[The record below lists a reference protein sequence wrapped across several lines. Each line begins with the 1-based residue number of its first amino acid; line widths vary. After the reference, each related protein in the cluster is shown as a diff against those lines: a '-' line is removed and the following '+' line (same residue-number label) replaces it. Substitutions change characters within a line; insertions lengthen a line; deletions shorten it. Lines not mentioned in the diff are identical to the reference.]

1 MTCGPS
7 DCTPDGYLSSVS
19 ATHLETGPMM
29 SCRKSALYQA
39 FSQIIQ
45 SCAAFGSVD
54 ALCFSKEEVDPW
66 RVEITTSVSC
76 GS

>member
-29 SCRKSALYQA
+29 SCKNLHSTKHLAKSSNLALRLAAWMLFAFQRKRWTH
-39 FSQIIQ
+39 
-45 SCAAFGSVD
+45 G
-54 ALCFSKEEVDPW
+54 
-66 RVEITTSVSC
+66 
-76 GS
+76 G